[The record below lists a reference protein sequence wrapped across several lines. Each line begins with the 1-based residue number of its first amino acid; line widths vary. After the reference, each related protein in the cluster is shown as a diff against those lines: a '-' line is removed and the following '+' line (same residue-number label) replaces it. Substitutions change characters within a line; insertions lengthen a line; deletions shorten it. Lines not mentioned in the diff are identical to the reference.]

1 MSKKTV
7 FIAAIIVIIGG
18 VVATFLFQRTNTA
31 SYELTAVE
39 RGDIVQEV
47 SASGTVESPTTVD
60 LQFKNS
66 GKIAALKTEVGQRV
80 AAGEVLVK
88 QDADLLSGQL
98 RQSQAVLKTQEYKLR
113 SLEENKKKDYEDK
126 YDIKAQ
132 NAMVKQAQADIE
144 VQRARINETM
154 LISPIDG
161 VVVAINGEVG
171 EIAKPETIIV
181 SIISDDNL
189 QIDVDISESTVAT
202 VEVGQPVKMTL
213 DAFDDATEWTGRVAN
228 IDSVETI
235 KGGAIYYKTTV
246 FFDKEDARIRPGM
259 TVNVWIKTAVS
270 ENTLFVPVS
279 AVKKKDNKK
288 IVQVLQEKQVVEKEV
303 TTGLKNDAGM
313 IEISSGLSQGEQV
326 ILGNKK

>member
-18 VVATFLFQRTNTA
+18 VVATLLFQRANTV
-31 SYELTAVE
+31 SYELTTVE

-66 GKIAALKTEVGQRV
+66 GKIVVLKAEVGQRV
-80 AAGEVLVK
+80 AAGEVLAK
-88 QDADLLSGQL
+88 QDMDLLSGQL

-132 NAMVKQAQADIE
+132 DAMVKQAQADIE
-144 VQRARINETM
+144 VQRARINETI
-154 LISPIDG
+154 LVSPIDG
-161 VVVAINGEVG
+161 VVVAVNSEVG
-171 EIAKPETIIV
+171 EVAKPETIIV

-189 QIDVDISESTVAT
+189 QIDVDISETTVAT
-202 VEVGQPVKMTL
+202 VEVGQPVKMKL

-246 FFDKEDARIRPGM
+246 FFDKEDARIRSGM

-270 ENTLFVPVS
+270 EDALFVPVS
-279 AVKKKDNKK
+279 AVKKKDNEK
-288 IVQVLQEKQVVEKEV
+288 IVQVLREKQVVEKEV
-303 TTGLKNDAGM
+303 MTGLKNDAGM
-313 IEISSGLSQGEQV
+313 IEIISGLSQGEQV
-326 ILGNKK
+326 ILGDKK